1 MLRICHE
8 SCKIKDG
15 NLIFT
20 IVVGSLMGEGYSAS
34 SQSYRYGG
42 KELVTLE
49 GLNLS
54 DFGARWLDSPSG
66 TFTTMDPLCEKYT
79 QYSPYLYCAGN
90 PIKYIDPSGMDYRV
104 TEYNNY
110 YQIDA
115 IIYTNTVSA
124 ELAKSAAKIWNNF
137 KMKYEGKSVKF
148 NIEVVEMEEDN
159 RVIIAFLNKDKTGY
173 ANAFIIDDNK
183 FKGYEDYQGITRDGI
198 LVFVRGETSFDINRV
213 ENAAHEIGHI
223 LGLDHWTWGL
233 MTSNHKDPLRCL
245 KIDLGNLKNIIE
257 QAKKGRRIHPESGKG
272 VFIKN
277 KDE

>member
-1 MLRICHE
+1 M
-8 SCKIKDG
+8 
-15 NLIFT
+15 
-20 IVVGSLMGEGYSAS
+20 MGEGYNAS
-34 SQSYRYGG
+34 SQPYRYGG
-42 KELVTLE
+42 KELVTLG

-90 PIKYIDPSGMDYRV
+90 PIKYIDQSGMDYRV

-124 ELAKSAAKIWNNF
+124 KLAKSAAEIWNNF
-137 KMKYEGKSVKF
+137 KMKYKGKSVKF

-223 LGLDHWTWGL
+223 LGLDHSTWGL
-233 MTSNHKDPLRCL
+233 MTSNHKDPHRCL
-245 KIDLGNLKNIIE
+245 KIELGNLKNIIQ

-272 VFIKN
+272 VFIKKN
-277 KDE
+277 DE